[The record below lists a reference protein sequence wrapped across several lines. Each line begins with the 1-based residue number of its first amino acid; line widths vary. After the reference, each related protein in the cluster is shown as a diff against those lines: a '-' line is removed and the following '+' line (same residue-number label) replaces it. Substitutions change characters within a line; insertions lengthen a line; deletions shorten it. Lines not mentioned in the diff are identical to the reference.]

1 MFGSLKKF
9 FSAKP
14 KKTEESVDTTDI
26 DALIGIRHNQP
37 VTNPT
42 LTLKAI
48 ENNKKEVSNKEKPVY
63 NNEQGVLSMSE
74 RYLVVLDT
82 TNRPEVKDRGLQGG
96 LKNFYFIFAT
106 TPDQAREIVLRS
118 FARTPQILNQIQ
130 YSLTVTPL
138 KSIIPLM
145 DERNYFWSYI
155 PLNKG
160 QRAPGQRAT
169 PPTQQ
174 VNPNNP
180 EEVIPMNPRDIPA
193 PITPP
198 NQNDTPKMSEI
209 PAEAKAPEPSNP
221 MAAMMSP
228 TLPNGQP
235 NPMFAMMQ
243 MMMAAMGQQAP
254 AAAPQ
259 PPPEPKFYRG
269 DPNSDPELVENMA
282 AVRSTA
288 VPRHRHHDPSAVD
301 DAMEDAER
309 RANQQVERFKSLPKE
324 QQASAGLTNVSM
336 NDVGV
341 DMDSMKQIMNASKIP
356 TSGE

>member
-1 MFGSLKKF
+1 VFGSLKKF
-9 FSAKP
+9 FSVKP
-14 KKTEESVDTTDI
+14 KKQEESIDDTSI
-26 DALIGIRHNQP
+26 DSLIGIRHNKP
-37 VTNPT
+37 VSDPP
-42 LTLKAI
+42 LTMKSI
-48 ENNKKEVSNKEKPVY
+48 VETKKEISNKEKPVY

-96 LKNFYFIFAT
+96 LKNFYFVYAV

-118 FARTPQILNQIQ
+118 FARTPAVLNQIQ

-169 PPTQQ
+169 PPSQTL
-174 VNPNNP
+174 NPSNP

-198 NQNDTPKMSEI
+198 NQNDTPKISEI
-209 PAEAKAPEPSNP
+209 PAEAKAVDPANP

-243 MMMAAMGQQAP
+243 MMMTAMGQQA
-254 AAAPQ
+254 AAAPK
-259 PPPEPKFYRG
+259 PPQEPKVYRG
-269 DPNSDPELVENMA
+269 DPNSDPELAENMA
-282 AVRSTA
+282 AVRATA

-301 DAMEDAER
+301 DAMEAAER
-309 RANQQVERFKSLPKE
+309 RANQQVEQFKTLPRE
-324 QQASAGLTNVSM
+324 QQVSAGLTDVSM

-341 DMDSMKQIMNASKIP
+341 DMNSMRRIMEASKIP